1 MFTFKGKENGI
12 DGEKRVAKG
21 TAVVKEIVVVKGI
34 AVGVIVVVP
43 WNASGIVMIITVIA
57 KIWTR
62 IVIVQLEGEMVVTE
76 AIVGIE
82 EMTEIARI
90 VDAMQQKNDP
100 RKKTRKMIPQ
110 LTSKLLKQML
120 CELNWVSLH
129 YDHRL

>member
-57 KIWTR
+57 KIWTK
-62 IVIVQLEGEMVVTE
+62 IVIVQLEGEMVV
-76 AIVGIE
+76 V
-82 EMTEIARI
+82 
-90 VDAMQQKNDP
+90 
-100 RKKTRKMIPQ
+100 
-110 LTSKLLKQML
+110 
-120 CELNWVSLH
+120 
-129 YDHRL
+129 